1 MGLKWCQLVKVKCV
15 PTMFQTQTR
24 ARVAMSIRVEAASLL
39 RQPIE
44 RSDLAPG
51 VSLIDDHQVW
61 SVRQIILFR
70 DSVLAL
76 SKLFISIRLWR
87 FWMTRMR

>member
-1 MGLKWCQLVKVKCV
+1 MGFNLSQLLKVKCV

-51 VSLIDDHQVW
+51 VSLIDDQVW
-61 SVRQIILFR
+61 SVTQIILFW
-70 DSVLAL
+70 DIVVAPSKICFLEAL
-76 SKLFISIRLWR
+76 KP
-87 FWMTRMR
+87 

>member
-1 MGLKWCQLVKVKCV
+1 MGQLVNVKCV

-51 VSLIDDHQVW
+51 VSLIAGQVW
-61 SVRQIILFR
+61 SVTQIILFW
-70 DSVLAL
+70 DSVLAP
-76 SKLFISIRLWR
+76 SKLFCKGVCKKVDWLLRL
-87 FWMTRMR
+87 